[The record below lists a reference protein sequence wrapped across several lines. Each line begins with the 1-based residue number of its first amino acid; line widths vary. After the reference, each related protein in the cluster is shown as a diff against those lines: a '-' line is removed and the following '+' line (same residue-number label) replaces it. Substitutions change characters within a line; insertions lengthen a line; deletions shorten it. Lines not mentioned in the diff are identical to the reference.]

1 MLFRSLLRDAA
12 AATVLVAS
20 VLGLAALSHAQGGW
34 SRQGAD
40 MRDGFGFGARLLPT
54 GMERTVMRA
63 ESPDHVRAQIER
75 MEARARADSRL
86 NGRPNPPAERGL
98 PERTQTSDRS
108 AQNGGGVSGDNRP
121 ANVGPGWQGSGRE
134 TTR

>member
-12 AATVLVAS
+12 AATLVVGS

-34 SRQGAD
+34 AGQRAD
-40 MRDGFGFGARLLPT
+40 MRDGFGARLLPA
-54 GMERTVMRA
+54 GMERIVMRA

-86 NGRPNPPAERGL
+86 NGRPNPPTERGA

-108 AQNGGGVSGDNRP
+108 AQNVGGVPGDNRP
-121 ANVGPGWQGSGRE
+121 ANVGPGWQGSARE

>member
-40 MRDGFGFGARLLPT
+40 MRDGFGARLLPT

-86 NGRPNPPAERGL
+86 NGRPSPPAERAV
-98 PERTQTSDRS
+98 PERTPTSDRS
-108 AQNGGGVSGDNRP
+108 AQNGSGVSGDNRP

>member
-12 AATVLVAS
+12 AATLLVAS

-34 SRQGAD
+34 PRQGAD
-40 MRDGFGFGARLLPT
+40 MRDGFSARLLPV

-86 NGRPNPPAERGL
+86 NGRPNPPAERGV
-98 PERTQTSDRS
+98 PERTQTSERS
-108 AQNGGGVSGDNRP
+108 AQNGSGVQGDQRP
-121 ANVGPGWQGSGRE
+121 ANIGPGWQGSGRE